1 MSALA
6 PLGPWMPPR
15 LGLPRAFVLA
25 LVLEVLI
32 AVLLL
37 WPWHH
42 APAPPPPA
50 MPQQVTTVQFVK
62 LPPPPPPK
70 PVVQPRIVPPPPIPK
85 PQIVIPKKPK
95 PKPIVHHKPKPRPK
109 PIVHHKPKPVPKPK
123 PAPHPH
129 VVPHPAPQV
138 VKSPVPTPRVAPVSG
153 PSPSAIA
160 AYSQAL
166 HVLIQNNVVV
176 GEMVRQLG
184 LSGSVRVSFVLGP
197 QGGAA
202 QDVRVVSGGANPL
215 IRRDA
220 LKTVGQLK
228 YPPFP
233 KSFGSAPRTFEVVV
247 QINANG

>member
-6 PLGPWMPPR
+6 PNLGPWSPPR
-15 LGLPRAFVLA
+15 LGLPRALVIA
-25 LVLEVLI
+25 LVIEGLI
-32 AVLLL
+32 VVLLL

-42 APAPPPPA
+42 APTPPPPA

-62 LPPPPPPK
+62 LPPPAPPK
-70 PVVQPRIVPPPPIPK
+70 PVPVPRIVPPPPIPK
-85 PQIVIPKKPK
+85 PAIVIPKKIKPKPVVHHQPKPRPIHHVVPK
-95 PKPIVHHKPKPRPK
+95 PKPV
-109 PIVHHKPKPVPKPK
+109 PK

-138 VKSPVPTPRVAPVSG
+138 VKAKAPAPRVAPVSG

-184 LSGSVRVSFVLGP
+184 LSGSVRVRFVLGP

-202 QDVRVVSGGANPL
+202 QEVQVVTGGANPL
-215 IRRDA
+215 LRHDA
-220 LKTVGQLK
+220 LKTVGQLR

-233 KSFGSAPRTFEVVV
+233 KSFGTAPRTFEVVV
-247 QINANG
+247 QINSSN